1 MHAMNDSDSSDI
13 HFDWRVKLWNASS
26 LLSFN
31 GHSEPETGAMLVL
44 VLAPTGL
51 SQAPSVFRRSLQ
63 KRTNTNNNKILRAPY
78 CFFFFFFYI
87 FFLFYY
93 MS

>member
-13 HFDWRVKLWNASS
+13 HFDWRVKLWNASW
-26 LLSFN
+26 LLSFS

-51 SQAPSVFRRSLQ
+51 SSATSVFRRSLQ

-78 CFFFFFFYI
+78 CVFFNI

-93 MS
+93 M

>member
-1 MHAMNDSDSSDI
+1 MRAMNDSDSSDI

-26 LLSFN
+26 LLSFS

-51 SQAPSVFRRSLQ
+51 SPATSVFRRSLQ